1 MKFCHWVACL
11 SGLFSVGVMAKACQ
25 PLPHQSGEIITVK
38 AARYLGARVQL
49 PANLISP
56 PTTSNAFL
64 WDVTGIVGTN
74 QLLIKPNSAV
84 KEGAS
89 TNIYAFTDD
98 GQVIDIQ
105 ASRVPANKNQ
115 TCVLVKTRGFMDA
128 QTKQAVSSFVQ
139 TQKLATTPSVAPQA
153 LATIERLKLELK
165 TVNTHRK
172 EEKNRAIIEALRKY
186 RYRIYTRYQWDE
198 GDGFIGQNV
207 VSDAYDDGQF
217 TYIRLANPNRGIL
230 SIETQI
236 GGKAAIAPMKYDD
249 AYGMY
254 KITGIYPRLR
264 LHLDDVTVEV
274 KRTDFVTRGKG

>member
-1 MKFCHWVACL
+1 MKLCYWVACL

-25 PLPHQSGEIITVK
+25 PIAHQSGEIITVK
-38 AARYLGARVQL
+38 AAIYLGARVQL

-74 QLLIKPNSAV
+74 QLLIKPNSAA

-105 ASRVPANKNQ
+105 AQRVAANKNQ
-115 TCVLVKTRGFMDA
+115 TCVLMKARGFMDA
-128 QTKQAVSSFVQ
+128 QTKHAISSFVQ
-139 TQKLATTPSVAPQA
+139 TQKVTAQPSVAPQA
-153 LATIERLKLELK
+153 QATIDRLKLELK
-165 TVNTHRK
+165 TANMHQK
-172 EEKNRAIIEALRKY
+172 EDQKRAVIEALRKY